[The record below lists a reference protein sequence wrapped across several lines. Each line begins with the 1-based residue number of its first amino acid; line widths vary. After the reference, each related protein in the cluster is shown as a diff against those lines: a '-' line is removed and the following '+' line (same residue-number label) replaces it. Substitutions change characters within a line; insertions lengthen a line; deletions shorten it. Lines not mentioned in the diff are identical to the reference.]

1 MRVRAG
7 SYRHL
12 VAVQRDSGTQGS
24 DGHETPAWATVA
36 QVRAS
41 IEAAEG
47 REFFAGA
54 GVVGRQPVLIEMYY
68 DSRFAAIE
76 PSKWRVTHGSVVY
89 DIVSAV
95 NVQQRNKVLV
105 LTCVTGSAVPSE

>member
-7 SYRHL
+7 TYRHL
-12 VAVQRDSGTQGS
+12 VAVQRDTATRDA
-24 DGHETPAWATVA
+24 DGHETPVWATVA
-36 QVRAS
+36 EVYAS

-54 GVVGRQPVLIEMYY
+54 GVVGRQPVMIEMYW
-68 DSRFAAIE
+68 DSRFAAME
-76 PSKWRVTHGSVVY
+76 PAKWRILYGSVIY

-95 NVQQRNKVLV
+95 NVLQRNKVFSIM
-105 LTCVTGSAVPSE
+105 CATGSAVPRE